1 MPGDPPSRAGWTRT
15 SDLLD
20 LTGKLGEKL
29 RELRETRGISLKEAS
44 DLTGVPRPTLSRI
57 EHNKMAPT
65 IGLLSKVVAGY
76 GIPWSS
82 ILPDTIISDAPS
94 GKEASFSSL
103 RTQEV
108 KLGRRSFKSLH
119 PNNPLALQLRTF
131 VMTTRHRTVED
142 GGGYLAHPDTEFCF
156 VLDGTLTIH
165 FKGKRPRRLQAGESA
180 LFAASTPHAYRSH
193 TGRLVRFLL
202 VTTRVPAATEMPA
215 VAGAPAA
222 AKVPTP
228 TKRSRPVA

>member
-1 MPGDPPSRAGWTRT
+1 MSADPPSRAGWTRT

-44 DLTGVPRPTLSRI
+44 DITGVPRPTLSRI

-76 GIPWSS
+76 RIPWSS
-82 ILPDTIISDAPS
+82 ILPDSIISDAPS
-94 GKEASFSSL
+94 GKGASFSSQ

-108 KLGRRSFKSLH
+108 KLGRRSLKSLH
-119 PNNPLALQLRTF
+119 PNNPLSVQLRTF
-131 VMTTRHRTVED
+131 VLTTRHKTVED

-156 VLDGTLTIH
+156 VLDGALTIH
-165 FKGKRPRRLQAGESA
+165 FKGKRARRLQAGESA
-180 LFAASTPHAYRSH
+180 LFAAGTPHANTSH
-193 TGRLVRFLL
+193 TGRPVQLL
-202 VTTRVPAATEMPA
+202 HVTTTAPAATRAPPA
-215 VAGAPAA
+215 TRAPAA
-222 AKVPTP
+222 P
-228 TKRSRPVA
+228 RSAMTTRR